1 MTYFSNFLR
10 WCMILLNGAVLDLKN
25 LSNRQQKRWI
35 GVDHAR
41 SFAIVMMVFFHA
53 SVDGCDGKEG
63 WFVHAMSWYRM
74 PILFIVS
81 GIFVVKTRD
90 IFSYTAKRFKRLML
104 PYVAFKLAWIIPL
117 LFLGFGNFKEWL
129 ESFLLMNGNGSTQT
143 HTWFIPPLFLA
154 NVFAAGIWLLGCGRR
169 NLILV
174 IAVGLIAVGGS
185 FMLYALH
192 ISNANRLFMSL
203 DLIPLLVGYVL
214 LGAWLGS
221 SLTWTDRM
229 TSSFEHNSFRLVAL
243 FLALLGLFVAYYA
256 GWRVSLYS
264 RILPTNL
271 LAAPVL
277 ALTAV
282 ALIFA
287 LSWRIPYVF
296 ERYFLLLGQT
306 SMFVFLYH
314 YFLLRRLLWI
324 FEECGMDLW
333 SRVVLAATVPL
344 ILLPLT
350 MYALARIHQWAN
362 GRISSKIV
370 YEV

>member
-1 MTYFSNFLR
+1 MRSFGPDGHNLLGENLMTYFSNFLR

-143 HTWFIPPLFLA
+143 HTWFIHPLFLA
-154 NVFAAGIWLLGCGRR
+154 IFQYAKYI
-169 NLILV
+169 
-174 IAVGLIAVGGS
+174 
-185 FMLYALH
+185 FM
-192 ISNANRLFMSL
+192 
-203 DLIPLLVGYVL
+203 
-214 LGAWLGS
+214 
-221 SLTWTDRM
+221 
-229 TSSFEHNSFRLVAL
+229 
-243 FLALLGLFVAYYA
+243 
-256 GWRVSLYS
+256 
-264 RILPTNL
+264 
-271 LAAPVL
+271 
-277 ALTAV
+277 
-282 ALIFA
+282 
-287 LSWRIPYVF
+287 
-296 ERYFLLLGQT
+296 
-306 SMFVFLYH
+306 
-314 YFLLRRLLWI
+314 
-324 FEECGMDLW
+324 
-333 SRVVLAATVPL
+333 
-344 ILLPLT
+344 
-350 MYALARIHQWAN
+350 
-362 GRISSKIV
+362 
-370 YEV
+370 